1 MRNSSKA
8 KAATKARKPVAA
20 IVPVVT
26 ANVSSAVAKPA
37 KPDAVAARAERQL
50 LTDAARHAVAVVYNG
65 PSLAV
70 HRAKPG
76 KHAVYVARVQNPGHR
91 TDTVSKRDESL
102 LALIASNADKSG
114 TFDPTAANINADLG
128 IISRLA
134 SLGLITTDGTV
145 ISATDKAI
153 SLGRAINAK
162 AA

>member
-1 MRNSSKA
+1 MRNSKKA
-8 KAATKARKPVAA
+8 KAAKPVKPA
-20 IVPVVT
+20 T
-26 ANVSSAVAKPA
+26 ANVLSVTATPAVAKPA
-37 KPDAVAARAERQL
+37 KPDASAVRAERQA
-50 LTDAARHAVAVVYNG
+50 LTDAARNAVAVVYNG

-102 LALIASNADKSG
+102 LALIARNADKSG
-114 TFDPTAANINADLG
+114 AFDPTAANINADLG
-128 IISRLA
+128 IVSRLA
-134 SLGLITTDGTV
+134 SLGLIVTDGTT
-145 ISATDKAI
+145 ITATDKAL